1 MKQKKDTLHDIMR
14 GGREKELKNFFK
26 NTKKYQSLILKFG
39 LTQAAHCMEVI
50 CCFLYA
56 TRIIF

>member
-26 NTKKYQSLILKFG
+26 NTHNQDV
-39 LTQAAHCMEVI
+39 QAIQQQKVI
-50 CCFLYA
+50 K
-56 TRIIF
+56 